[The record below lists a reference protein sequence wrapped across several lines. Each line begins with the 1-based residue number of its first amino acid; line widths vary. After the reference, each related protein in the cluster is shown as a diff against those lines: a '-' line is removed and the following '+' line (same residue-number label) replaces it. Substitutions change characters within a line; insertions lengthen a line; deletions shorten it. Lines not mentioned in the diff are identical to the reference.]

1 MDGRAGKVLAI
12 AVAVLLLLAVVAGV
26 VSATRPR
33 TELPAGSPEAVV
45 QDYVTAVYDRDLGA
59 AAEHLDPDGK
69 CDLKDLETAWVE
81 RDARVVL
88 RDVDVDGDRATVR
101 VDLVHTDSTPFGGSE
116 WSQEEVFRLTASG
129 SGWVLTGS
137 PWPMYACDLPEGV
150 RP

>member
-45 QDYVTAVYDRDLGA
+45 QDYVTAVYARDLDA
-59 AAEHLDPDGK
+59 AAGHLDPDGD
-69 CDLKDLETAWVE
+69 CGVEDLELAYVE

-101 VDLVHTDSTPFGGSE
+101 ADMVHTDSAPFGGSE
-116 WSQEEVFRLTASG
+116 WIQEEIFRLTDAG
-129 SGWVLTGS
+129 DGWVITGA
-137 PWPMYACDLPEGV
+137 PWPMYACDLPEGM